1 MATLQEQ
8 LKKARLDLNRA
19 KDIQRVKEE
28 KTKDTRYAKFDPT
41 SDTGKT
47 AIAELQ
53 AASKKVIEAQAYYDN
68 LQAALAKQTAKEE
81 LTGAKKGVSEEVQ
94 AAKQGLTVEELRV
107 QNQKTLDDAAAKK
120 AAEQST
126 VTDQNQLNNYTK
138 FRDTLADPAN
148 TQLLI
153 DVQKDLKKNFPAF
166 YKGGVSGLTDWV
178 KTQAAIEAIYTARGG
193 LPVNLRGTDL
203 RTFIANPTIPGFGSA
218 ADSGSTPTTSLQ
230 ISDPTRAAGLIKSAF
245 DSIKIGRNPTP
256 EEIAQLT
263 KELNLA
269 ERKNPYK
276 TINGVTTGGLDKNEF
291 LIQAIQK
298 LPAYAETLKLKS
310 DKTKQTL
317 AATALANGLDLE
329 QNFGSQLPGWLDAV
343 NKGQDVSKFQQSI
356 RNAARR
362 ILPEAIVKQIDPEE
376 DLSTTFS
383 IYANSYAKEYGIP
396 INKVP
401 LVKIIPWA
409 VTDKGFAPINNFT
422 KTLRSQPDWFDKS
435 VTALPET
442 AMALGTVLKDFGFK
456 GAI

>member
-8 LKKARLDLNRA
+8 LKKARIELQQA
-19 KDIQRVKEE
+19 KDNQKVKESN
-28 KTKDTRYAKFDPT
+28 TKDTRYGKFDPT
-41 SDTGKT
+41 SNYGKT
-47 AIAELQ
+47 AVAELQ
-53 AASKKVIEAQAYYDN
+53 AASKKVIEAQTYYDN
-68 LQAALAKQTAKEE
+68 LKASLDKQTAKEE

-94 AAKQGLTVEELRV
+94 AAKQGLTVEELRA
-107 QNQKTLDDAAAKK
+107 QNQKALDDAAAKK
-120 AAEQST
+120 TQDQSA
-126 VTDQNQLNNYTK
+126 VTDQNQLNNYTQ

-148 TQLLI
+148 KQLLI
-153 DVQKDLKKNFPAF
+153 DVQKDLKKNYPAF
-166 YKGGVSGLTDWV
+166 YKGGTGGLTDWV

-218 ADSGSTPTTSLQ
+218 SGTAPTTSLQ
-230 ISDPTRAAGLIKSAF
+230 VSDPTRAAGLIKSAF
-245 DSIKIGRNPTP
+245 DSIKIGRDPTA

-263 KELNLA
+263 KDLNLA
-269 ERKNPYK
+269 ERKNPFK

-298 LPAYAETLKLKS
+298 LPAYAETLKVKS
-310 DKTKQTL
+310 DKSKQTL

-329 QNFGSQLPGWLDAV
+329 ANFGSQLPGWLDAI
-343 NKGQDVSKFQQSI
+343 NKGQDVTKFQQSI

-362 ILPEAIVKQIDPEE
+362 ILPEAIIKQIDPEE

-383 IYANSYAKEYGIP
+383 IYANSYAREYGIP

-401 LVKIIPWA
+401 LAKIIPWA
-409 VTDKGFAPINNFT
+409 VTDKGFAPANVFT
-422 KTLRSQPDWFDKS
+422 KTLRSQPDWFDNS
-435 VTALPET
+435 VTARPET
-442 AMALGTVLKDFGFK
+442 AMAIGNVLKDFGFK